1 MTEMDC
7 PTCKA
12 WAEVKDTRPRKEDN
26 TRYRRY
32 ECANGHRFSTLEQV
46 LPPEVLKQARLTNLA
61 KGRKVYQERRA

>member
-1 MTEMDC
+1 MDC

-12 WAEVKDTRPRKEDN
+12 WAEVKDTRQRKEDN

-46 LPPEVLKQARLTNLA
+46 LPPEIAIKARLANLA
-61 KGRKVYQERRA
+61 KARQAYQERRA